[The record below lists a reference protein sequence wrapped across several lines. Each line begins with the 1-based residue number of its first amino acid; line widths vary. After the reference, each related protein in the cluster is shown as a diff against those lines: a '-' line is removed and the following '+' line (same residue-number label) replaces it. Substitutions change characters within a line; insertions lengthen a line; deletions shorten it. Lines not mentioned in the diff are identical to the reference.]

1 MPVSQRERT
10 VAASPEAVWAL
21 VEDPH
26 HMPRWWPG
34 VVRMEAV
41 EGERFTQVFVT
52 KRGRPVRAD
61 FRILV
66 SEPPVRR
73 AWEQLVE
80 GTPFGRV
87 LGEAVTEIFLEPAG
101 TGTRVTIAERQ
112 KLRGYSRTGGFL
124 VRKATND
131 KLDGALEGI
140 ARALE

>member
-52 KRGRPVRAD
+52 KCGRPVRAD